1 MEAINDLF
9 DLAAEWI
16 FGGVVIPIMKAVAAF
31 ISLCFTPV
39 SSLSPSL
46 QVTLAAFLGA
56 LLSMG
61 LTRLR
66 LDKGSKKAEKRF
78 KERLEAKKSA
88 GDIDDKTLRTAVY
101 KGLDQE
107 ADEAYEH
114 LMLDKFFELGI
125 TYLFPMFLFLLWIEY
140 YAFSPE
146 QLKILTGIDGLK
158 LPGIS
163 QPIGAGALYL
173 YLYNFI
179 LITTALLRWGVR
191 RARARR

>member
-66 LDKGSKKAEKRF
+66 LGKGR
-78 KERLEAKKSA
+78 KKSR
-88 GDIDDKTLRTAVY
+88 KAV
-101 KGLDQE
+101 
-107 ADEAYEH
+107 
-114 LMLDKFFELGI
+114 
-125 TYLFPMFLFLLWIEY
+125 
-140 YAFSPE
+140 
-146 QLKILTGIDGLK
+146 
-158 LPGIS
+158 
-163 QPIGAGALYL
+163 
-173 YLYNFI
+173 
-179 LITTALLRWGVR
+179 
-191 RARARR
+191 